1 MTKPFIPYTSQIEKL
16 QNDLFSVVIAF
27 RYLLPP
33 NEFLQFKKQLIRLF
47 NWYENHSENL
57 TATQLLSYMGFP
69 ENWKNITRVRII

>member
-1 MTKPFIPYTSQIEKL
+1 MTKPFILYTSQIEKL

-27 RYLLPP
+27 RYLLPQ

-47 NWYENHSENL
+47 NWYENHSKNL

-69 ENWKNITRVRII
+69 ENWKNITRVHII